1 MKHFELILPNK
12 IIFGKDTI
20 NKLAKEVKV
29 FGKKG
34 LIILGRKATKKLL
47 NPIVQQLNEEGIEMV
62 SYEGISPEP
71 TLEVLEKVRDFAK
84 DKNID
89 FVIGLGGGSVLDVAK
104 AVAGLY
110 YEKGKAWEYQ
120 EGGKIKTIGLPYI
133 AIPTVSGT
141 GAEATYNAV
150 IINDK
155 ENTKKSI
162 RHKSFM
168 ARLVIIDPNLVL
180 EVPAEQTAISGMD
193 ALIHGIEAFTSINSN
208 PITDTL
214 ALFSIK
220 LIANNLKHAV
230 DDGYNIQ
237 TRENVAIGSLLAG
250 IALANAGLGAI
261 HGLASPIGALYR
273 VPHGLV
279 CAVLAPYVIEY
290 NLDSCIH
297 KYADIAKVLTG
308 QQEGDARSLA
318 FSTITTI
325 DKLLTEVKLPK
336 YLDELGIR
344 EEDIDFIVTNAS
356 SSIKYNPKKVNMKEL
371 KNLLRQALRREVIR
385 WRE

>member
-1 MKHFELILPNK
+1 MKDFELVLPNK
-12 IIFGKDTI
+12 IIFGKNTI
-20 NKLAKEVKV
+20 NKLAKEVKI

-34 LIILGRKATKKLL
+34 LIISGRKAIKNLL
-47 NPIVQQLNEEGIEMV
+47 NPIIQQLNEEGIEMV

-71 TLEVLEKVRDFAK
+71 TLEVLDKVRDFAK
-84 DKNID
+84 NKNID

-110 YEKGKAWEYQ
+110 YEEGKALEYQ
-120 EGGKIKTIGLPYI
+120 EGRKIKTIGLPYI

-141 GAEATYNAV
+141 GAEATYNSV

-180 EVPAEQTAISGMD
+180 EVPAKQTAISGMD
-193 ALIHGIEAFTSINSN
+193 ALIHGIEAFTSTNSN

-220 LIANNLKHAV
+220 LIANNLKQAV
-230 DDGYNIQ
+230 DDGGNIQ
-237 TRENVAIGSLLAG
+237 TRENIAIGSLLAG

-273 VPHGLV
+273 IPHGLV
-279 CAVLAPYVIEY
+279 CAVLAPYIIEY

-297 KYADIAKVLTG
+297 KYADIAKVLG
-308 QQEGDARSLA
+308 QQEGDTRSLA
-318 FSTITTI
+318 FSTITAL

-356 SSIKYNPKKVNMKEL
+356 SSIKYNPKKVKMKEL
-371 KNLLRQALRREVIR
+371 RDLLIQALRREGIR